1 MSIHYKQWG
10 LYQALLVMLGI
21 FSAAQEQ
28 QPRKEIILIGIT
40 GSGKSTL
47 GNNLL
52 GREVFTVGHA
62 LDSMTEEVLRVE
74 DALFGNDLIPV
85 AVMDSGGFG
94 DTKDRDEVFAD
105 QIAEHVRSHGG
116 IHGIVFVHNAC
127 ETRMSKQTQQ
137 SMHMLVKTLTNE
149 DNKKDIGPRL
159 SIVMTQCTG
168 ASTRFL
174 WNQHLPPLMCDRLE
188 LCNVPVFWYDDYC
201 KEDACQA
208 PFWESWIGSGE
219 TKGKWRDSF
228 TDWVRKLPN
237 NPFNVP
243 SVSTREKLKKEYQE
257 ESERL
262 EREKIELEKVITGLK
277 DDLKAI
283 GDARE
288 EAARE
293 REALEAQIRQLQ
305 DSVQNFEPPDTCF
318 SGSSQVID
326 RELGPIPM
334 KDLQVGSQ
342 VETTGGWTTVKTFLH
357 WHSNEI
363 STALR
368 IVHSK
373 GSITVTPDHLLF
385 VTVEDGSTKQ
395 SIPAKKLP
403 LGALLLTKNGPSAIH
418 CSRLRLKA
426 ILRPLP
432 LPALCLLME
441 WLLRVMPRTGTTI
454 YRTGRFK

>member
-1 MSIHYKQWG
+1 MSRHYKQWG

-52 GREVFTVGHA
+52 GREVFTVGHT

-74 DALFGNDLIPV
+74 DALIGNDLIPV
-85 AVMDSGGFG
+85 AVTDSGGFG
-94 DTKDRDEVFAD
+94 DTKDQDEVFAD
-105 QIAEHVRSHGG
+105 QIAEHVRSLGG

-127 ETRMSKQTQQ
+127 ERRMNKQSQQ
-137 SMHMLVKTLTNE
+137 AMHMLVKTLTNE

-168 ASTRFL
+168 GSTRFL
-174 WNQHLPPLMCDRLE
+174 WNKHLPPLMCDRFE
-188 LCNVPVFWYDDYC
+188 LCNVPIFWYDDYC

-208 PFWESWIGSGE
+208 PFWESWIASGE
-219 TKGKWRDSF
+219 TKGKWRNSF

-243 SVSTREKLKKEYQE
+243 SVSTREKLKKEYKE
-257 ESERL
+257 ESEH
-262 EREKIELEKVITGLK
+262 LEKY
-277 DDLKAI
+277 
-283 GDARE
+283 
-288 EAARE
+288 
-293 REALEAQIRQLQ
+293 
-305 DSVQNFEPPDTCF
+305 CF

-334 KDLQVGSQ
+334 KDLQVGSL

-357 WHSNEI
+357 WHSKEI
-363 STALR
+363 SSALR

-403 LGALLLTKNGPSAIH
+403 LGVLLLTKNGPSAIH
-418 CSRLRLKA
+418 SVF
-426 ILRPLP
+426 P
-432 LPALCLLME
+432 
-441 WLLRVMPRTGTTI
+441 TTI
-454 YRTGRFK
+454 EGYFAPLTSAGTLLVDGVVASCYAEDGYYNVPHWAIQILMAPLRMIPQWLSHVPEAGIIHPYAQFLMAL